1 MTIRRLIDMIKVG
14 IIGYGNLGAGVEQA
28 ISKQNDM
35 EVFGIFTRRDKTSV
49 YPKGASTV
57 YHTNELSSL
66 KGQIDV
72 LIHCGSSEFDLRDQ
86 TPELAKDFNIVDS
99 FDMHALIGD
108 HIKHVDQIAKTNN
121 KTAIVSVGW
130 DPGIFS
136 AHKTVMDAILPFGA
150 TQSFWGYGIS
160 QGHSNVASKVNGV
173 VMARNYSVPN
183 EKNIEAF
190 KNHEKIDVSLNH
202 TKECYVV
209 AEKGA
214 DLEQIRHDILNI
226 EHYFKGSATKVIFIT
241 EQDMLE
247 NHSQWSQGG
256 RVIRIAET
264 SEGVKHTLDFQI
276 KLDSNPEFTASNL
289 VAYARA
295 AVKMY
300 QRQEFGGF
308 SALDVRPKDMSSK
321 TYDQLIKEML

>member
-1 MTIRRLIDMIKVG
+1 MIKIG

-28 ISKQNDM
+28 ITKQNDM

-49 YPKGASTV
+49 YPKGNAPV
-57 YHTNELSSL
+57 YNVSELKSL

-72 LIHCGSSEFDLRDQ
+72 LIHCGSSEFDLREQ

-99 FDMHALIGD
+99 FDMHALIGS

-121 KTAIVSVGW
+121 TTAIVSVGW

-136 AHKTVMDAILPFGA
+136 AQKTVMDAILPFGA

-160 QGHSNVASKVNGV
+160 QGHSNVASKVKGV
-173 VMARNYSVPN
+173 KIARNYSVPN
-183 EKNIEAF
+183 QDNIKAF
-190 KNHEKIDVSLNH
+190 KNHEKIDVTLNH

-214 DLEQIRHDILNI
+214 DLEQIRDDILNI
-226 EHYFKGSATKVIFIT
+226 EHYFKGSDTKVIFIT
-241 EQDMLE
+241 EKDMRD
-247 NHSQWSQGG
+247 NHSNWAQGG
-256 RVIRIAET
+256 RLIRIANT
-264 SEGVKHTLDFQI
+264 SDEMKHTLDFEI
-276 KLDSNPEFTASNL
+276 KLDSNPEFTASCL

-295 AVKMY
+295 AVNMHKRGEY
-300 QRQEFGGF
+300 GSF
-308 SALDVRPKDMSSK
+308 SALDVRPRDMSSK
-321 TYDQLIKEML
+321 SYDQLVKEML